1 MPFIDLT
8 KPSTDGQVC
17 LHCEKPFQY
26 KTKTKRIPNSEA
38 KEVEIITAHP
48 NCSRAINK
56 MERIKQRITKV
67 KAQLHTLRTAQL
79 NLEFEMFLAG
89 QNSISDETDEIFMI
103 LKEKE
108 IM

>member
-8 KPSTDGQVC
+8 KPEGQFCV
-17 LHCEKPFQY
+17 HCEKPFQY
-26 KTKTKRIPNSEA
+26 KTKTKAIPNSDA

-48 NCSRAINK
+48 NCSKAVNK
-56 MERIKQRITKV
+56 MERIKQRIAKV
-67 KAQLHTLRTAQL
+67 KKQLHDLRTAQL

-108 IM
+108 IL